1 MDGIIND
8 VESLHK
14 FRNEMLD
21 TVEDLQKQLK
31 TTEGAI
37 EDVAQ
42 TWKDSQFV
50 KFKTGFEEDK
60 ELINPL
66 CKKIEEFEG
75 EVLHPLENILREY
88 LEL

>member
-8 VESLHK
+8 VDSLQK
-14 FRNEMLD
+14 FRNKMLD

-31 TTEGAI
+31 TTESAV
-37 EDVAQ
+37 EDVAKS
-42 TWKDSQFV
+42 WKDSQFV
-50 KFKTGFEEDK
+50 KFKGGFDEDK

-66 CKKIEEFEG
+66 CEKIEEFEG
-75 EVLHPLENILREY
+75 DVLRPLENILREY